1 MPERKVESSAQIAA
15 ETELPPLLAE
25 AQAAGVDLA
34 HLRHNLTLTPAQR
47 LAQLQAGIRMFRTL
61 RAARRLPALPESK
74 ETVVEP
80 GSSS

>member
-1 MPERKVESSAQIAA
+1 MT
-15 ETELPPLLAE
+15 ETLQHAITGPALSPVLAE

-34 HLRHNLTLTPAQR
+34 HLRYNLSLTPTQR

-74 ETVVEP
+74 ETVIEP
-80 GSSS
+80 GSST